1 METQNPILN
10 LSPKISIY
18 VWGITLLIFLVI
30 VIILAIRLSRS
41 IYDYSQNNG
50 MINQYLA
57 SVPSEKIATISA
69 IYQNTRKHLSTSML
83 LALVGGTFG
92 IHRAYLGKRKSA
104 MAMFLFFWTG
114 IPSIISLF
122 DLTGMPRTVSEFNL
136 AVIRSLYEQLT
147 E

>member
-1 METQNPILN
+1 METQTTILN

-18 VWGITLLIFLVI
+18 VWGITLLIFLI
-30 VIILAIRLSRS
+30 FTIILAVRLSRS
-41 IYDYSQNNG
+41 IYDYGQNNG

-57 SVPSEKIATISA
+57 SVPPEKIASINA

-83 LALVGGTFG
+83 LALLGGTFG
-92 IHRAYLGKRKSA
+92 IHRAYLGKRRSA
-104 MAMFLFFWTG
+104 MAMFLFFWSG
-114 IPSIISLF
+114 IPSIISMF
-122 DLTGMPRTVSEFNL
+122 DLTAMPRTVSEFNL